1 MIFINVGPS
10 CSHIVVVVHDVDIN
24 WLLMSHFFLLSVV
37 SCMHNIKTQLL
48 EYMTVG
54 NVGYSTI
61 TTNNR
66 PMGSNGM
73 PNARWVK
80 AFFDVW
86 NLLSTRKLIRGEKK
100 PSNDPLVSC
109 HKSYVQFLC
118 ATMKVDVLMF
128 SMRIASTQEIL
139 VQDYAW
145 KWNDARAEENLSILP
160 QCFMRSR
167 LDWLRFT
174 RSNLWQFLIN

>member
-1 MIFINVGPS
+1 MKKSEEGGSGKNGNESEMKRYKTRGHTHINLWYFMIFINVGPS
-10 CSHIVVVVHDVDIN
+10 CSLSHIVVVVHDVDIN

-61 TTNNR
+61 STNNR

-80 AFFDVW
+80 AFLMNEFYFPLESW
-86 NLLSTRKLIRGEKK
+86 LEERKKAFK
-100 PSNDPLVSC
+100 WP
-109 HKSYVQFLC
+109 
-118 ATMKVDVLMF
+118 
-128 SMRIASTQEIL
+128 AS
-139 VQDYAW
+139 VM
-145 KWNDARAEENLSILP
+145 S
-160 QCFMRSR
+160 
-167 LDWLRFT
+167 
-174 RSNLWQFLIN
+174 